1 VELRTVPRPVLV
13 TGASGFLGETLLRR
27 LAERGIPAVG
37 TSFTASVSVPRADVI
52 PVDLRDSRA
61 VHRLVRDLRPSAVF
75 HAAALTDPAFCE
87 REPESARAANLD
99 ATAHL
104 AAEVAAQAPRTPFV
118 FLSTDLVFD
127 GRAAPYAPGA
137 WAKPLSV
144 YGSLKYMAEAAA
156 LALPLG
162 VVVRTALLFGPPMT
176 RKQGFLGWMR
186 GELQAGRPL
195 TLFEDEFR
203 TPLCTLDLSDGLIAA
218 VERGLAGLFHA
229 GGPERLSRLRMG
241 EVLCEE
247 AGLDAGLL
255 RRARV
260 SEFQGSPPRPADVSL
275 DARAFWQATALSPR
289 PFREGIR
296 QVLAAQ
302 PLPKE
307 TAP

>member
-1 VELRTVPRPVLV
+1 MDLRAAPRPVLV

-27 LAERGIPAVG
+27 LAGRGVPAVG
-37 TSFTASVSVPRADVI
+37 TSFTASVSVPRADVV
-52 PVDLRDSRA
+52 PVDLRDHRA
-61 VHRLVRDLRPSAVF
+61 VHRLVRDLRPSAIF

-87 REPESARAANLD
+87 RESDSARAANLN
-99 ATAHL
+99 ATVHL
-104 AAEVAAQAPRTPFV
+104 AAEVAAQAPATPFAY
-118 FLSTDLVFD
+118 LSTDLVFD

-137 WAKPLSV
+137 RAKPLST

-203 TPLCTLDLSDGLIAA
+203 TPLCTLDLADGLVAA

-229 GGPERLSRLRMG
+229 GGPERLSRVQMG

-247 AGLDAGLL
+247 AGLDKGLL

-260 SEFQGSPPRPADVSL
+260 SEYQGSPPRPADVSL
-275 DARAFWQATALSPR
+275 ESRAFWQATGLAPR
-289 PFREGIR
+289 PFRAGIR
-296 QVLAAQ
+296 QILAAQ
-302 PLPKE
+302 PLHKE
-307 TAP
+307 PAP